1 MERDDEKKSGGESVI
16 ETNVLITVVVPI
28 YKVETYLK
36 KCIESIRR
44 QTYQNLEILL
54 VDDGSPDNCPKIC
67 DEYAQID
74 ERIQVIHKENGGLSS
89 ARNAGIDRATG
100 EYISFVDSDDYI
112 EANMIELLY
121 EGILKHQ
128 CEIAICNHYVE
139 KGDQLL
145 MELPPVD
152 KEWVYTSQE
161 ATKLLIEDTVIKSY
175 AWDKLYKTELFQKVR
190 YPNRR
195 NYEDIATTY
204 LLFDQANRIC
214 KLQGYEYYYQVREDS
229 ISNNNST
236 QKWHKNCG
244 DIITSMLERYEY
256 FKRKDEKEFQELAL
270 AKLIP
275 YIITYLKLGYQLR
288 CYERMD
294 TYKQFLKEH
303 KKEIDTNTYLLQK
316 DKKISKILTASSG
329 ICNSYVTI
337 SNYIKQRPLIKKGM
351 KKMKS
356 ILRSKKQFD
365 FTLKSGKQLR
375 VLLFELPCFDN
386 LGDHAIAY
394 AEKLLME
401 GISQEVGTVQVIRIS
416 GWDTVAAIKQL
427 KKQIS
432 KKDIIICQ
440 GGGNMGNLYL
450 FAEIFRRK
458 VLKAFK
464 ENCIISFPQTI
475 YFTKDKQ
482 GEREL
487 EKSKKIYNRC
497 KNLTLLA
504 RDSVSYEYMKK
515 EFQCTVLPM
524 LDIVVSLDIPEA
536 MAQPREGS
544 ILCLR
549 SDLESNLTTQDKKKL
564 RILCEEYFC
573 KNLIT
578 DTVTLQE
585 VNEIERET
593 VLKEKWSLFG
603 KAEVVVTDRLHGMI
617 FALITATPCII
628 LGNNHYKVREAY
640 KTLAKSDYLYY
651 VESIEEVDCV
661 LKEIKN
667 TPPAPYM
674 RIRFELE
681 FQQLYRYVVN
691 KIKVLSNI

>member
-1 MERDDEKKSGGESVI
+1 MI

-28 YKVETYLK
+28 YKVETYLI
-36 KCIESIRR
+36 KCIESIRS
-44 QTYQNLEILL
+44 QTYPNLEIIL

-74 ERIQVIHKENGGLSS
+74 KRIQVIHKENGGLSS

-100 EYISFVDSDDYI
+100 EYIGFVDSDDYI

-121 EGILKHQ
+121 EGIVKHQ
-128 CEIAICNHYVE
+128 CEVAICNHYVE
-139 KGDQLL
+139 KGAKLL

-152 KEWVYTSQE
+152 KEWIYTRHE
-161 ATKLLIEDTVIKSY
+161 AMKLLLEDTVIKSY

-190 YPNRR
+190 YPNGR
-195 NYEDIATTY
+195 NYEDIGTTY

-214 KLQGYEYYYQVREDS
+214 QLQGYEYYYQLREDS
-229 ISNNNST
+229 ISNNKST
-236 QKWHKNCG
+236 HKWHKNCG

-256 FKRKDEKEFQELAL
+256 FTQKEEKCFQELAL

-288 CYERMD
+288 CYKRID

-303 KKEIDTNTYLLQK
+303 RKEIDTNTYLLQK
-316 DKKISKILTASSG
+316 HKKISQILTTSAS
-329 ICNSYVTI
+329 ICNSYVAI
-337 SNYIKQRPLIKKGM
+337 SSYINQSPLLKKGIKKV
-351 KKMKS
+351 KS
-356 ILRSKKQFD
+356 KLRSKKQFD
-365 FTLKSGKQLR
+365 FMLKPGKQHR

-394 AEKLLME
+394 AEKVLMDR
-401 GISQEVGTVQVIRIS
+401 ISQEVGTVQVIRIS

-427 KKQIS
+427 KRQIS

-440 GGGNMGNLYL
+440 GGGNMGNLYA
-450 FAEIFRRK
+450 FAEILRRK
-458 VLKAFK
+458 VFNAFP
-464 ENCIISFPQTI
+464 EHCIISFPQTI
-475 YFTKDKQ
+475 YFTKDRQ
-482 GEREL
+482 GEKEL

-497 KNLTLLA
+497 KKLTLLA
-504 RDSVSYEYMKK
+504 RDSFSYEIMKK

-524 LDIVVSLDIPEA
+524 VDIVVSLEISEP

-564 RILCEEYFC
+564 RILCEEYFF

-585 VNEIERET
+585 VNEIEREA

-617 FALITATPCII
+617 FALITATPCIV
-628 LGNNHYKVREAY
+628 LGNNHYKVKEAY
-640 KTLAKSDYLYY
+640 KTLAKSEYLYY
-651 VESIEEVDCV
+651 VESLEEVDCV
-661 LKEIKN
+661 LKKIKN
-667 TPPAPYM
+667 TAAPYM
-674 RIRFELE
+674 RTRFESE
-681 FQQLYRYVVN
+681 FEQLYQFIVN
-691 KIKVLSNI
+691 KIKVKNSVNSIVGGENGE